1 MDKSK
6 KYCSV
11 GVKLVGFY
19 VILGLIPLIIAYLY
33 TFYVLRFALEEDGY
47 RYIRQESE
55 QAGNLMDA
63 WTDRYAAIIDSIY
76 MDFYTNAP
84 ISWQITAI
92 RDMKVCIPI

>member
-1 MDKSK
+1 MDKNK
-6 KYCSV
+6 KYFSV

-33 TFYVLRFALEEDGY
+33 TFYVLRSVLEEDGY

-63 WTDRYAAIIDSIY
+63 WADRYAAVIDSILY
-76 MDFYTNAP
+76 GLLY
-84 ISWQITAI
+84 QCLYHG
-92 RDMKVCIPI
+92 RLQ